1 MSESFIVLTP
11 PSIEPITLTQVKAYL
26 RVDFTDDDTLISD
39 IITRARSLCETVT
52 GRAFAPQQ
60 IREIFTIERP
70 PGGEISGPTT
80 PGPSWYIYQEQLG
93 ANPFGPAQFYFDFAM
108 PPFDTTQAFTIQ
120 TKVTAF
126 DVWQTFAQVT
136 NPDGS
141 TNTWVDNTNEPA
153 RLYVQS
159 PITANFWKFE
169 YYCGYG
175 TNTYPLPP
183 DLKQSLL
190 EAINYFY
197 DNREAE
203 DLPEAI
209 MKKLLAKRI
218 GSAWI

>member
-1 MSESFIVLTP
+1 MSESFIVLTQ
-11 PSIEPITLTQVKAYL
+11 PSVEPVTLQEVKDWMNI
-26 RVDFTDDDTLISD
+26 DFTYKDALISNL
-39 IITRARSLCETVT
+39 ITRARNTCETVT

-70 PGGEISGPTT
+70 QGGEISGPTAE
-80 PGPSWYIYQEQLG
+80 GPNWYQYQEMLG

-126 DVWQTFAQVT
+126 DVWQTFPQVT

-169 YYCGYG
+169 YYTGYG
-175 TNTYPLPP
+175 QNTLPLPY
-183 DLKQSLL
+183 DLKECLL
-190 EAINYFY
+190 ELITLYF
-197 DNREAE
+197 DNRESDGDVA
-203 DLPEAI
+203 PI
-209 MKKLLAKRI
+209 MKKLQSKRI
-218 GSAWI
+218 ANAWI